1 MKHSLYNKGK
11 RDANEPEILALLNA
25 RNVRYL
31 MLRPGDGADL
41 LVCIHPA
48 EFWEVKSPEQSPS
61 KRRLTDDEK
70 ELLEYCTATHIPYV
84 VIETQDDAAARL
96 NNYFERL

>member
-11 RDANEPEILALLNA
+11 RDANEPEIIALLNA

-41 LVCIHPA
+41 LVCVHPA
-48 EFWEVKSPEQSPS
+48 EFWEVKSPAQPES
-61 KRRLTDDEK
+61 KRRLTDDER
-70 ELLEYCTATHIPYV
+70 ELLAYCAATHIPYV
-84 VIETQDDAAARL
+84 VIETVDDAARRL
-96 NNYFERL
+96 NQYFGRL